1 MTHHQHLTS
10 TAGRLAFVAT
20 FAACLLAL
28 GNPSPV
34 AAQTR
39 YVTDQT
45 EITLRSGQSTR
56 HAIKRMLD
64 SGTRVQV
71 LERDPDSGYVRVT
84 LPDGTDG
91 WVLGRLLMDEPAAR
105 DQLAAMRQRVEGFDD
120 VERGLREQIT
130 DLEAENATLSANLSN
145 VQGQNAT
152 LSTDLEQVRNTSRN
166 ALNIASENDVLK
178 ARVADNEETI
188 DLLMAENAELKTR
201 ATQRWFLIGAG
212 VIVAGIILGLLLPRM
227 RPRRRSSW
235 GSL

>member
-1 MTHHQHLTS
+1 MTHHQNPAS
-10 TAGRLAFVAT
+10 SVVRQAFAAT
-20 FAACLLAL
+20 VAACLLTL
-28 GNPSPV
+28 GTSPPA

-56 HAIKRMLD
+56 HAIKRMLA
-64 SGTRVQV
+64 SGTRVQIV
-71 LERDPDSGYVRVT
+71 ERDAESGYVRVS

-105 DQLAAMRQRVEGFDD
+105 DQLAAMRQRVGGFDE
-120 VERGLREQIT
+120 VERQLRDQIT
-130 DLEAENATLSANLSN
+130 ELKADNDSLSADLAR
-145 VQGQNAT
+145 VQGQNTT